1 MMDKIFVGALDE
13 KQKMSGIYFDD
24 SQFTGMPNTLRVP
37 FDHWTP
43 KGEYDQARKSYI
55 EGTLAKVNLSAWNED
70 AVKYALKAPDPAI
83 REIALGNIKLMN
95 LFVIVPDKKDFP
107 KEYDATKK
115 IVDAI
120 NGHFDQDPTKDLV
133 LSGCECHVVP
143 LSADYG
149 AFKGMQL
156 ALFNLASVEYS
167 FVKSLKG

>member
-13 KQKMSGIYFDD
+13 KQKMSGIFFDD
-24 SQFTGMPNTLRVP
+24 AQFTGMPDTLRVP

-55 EGTLAKVNLSAWNED
+55 DGTLAKVNLSGWNED
-70 AVKYALKAPDPAI
+70 AIKYALKAPDPAI
-83 REIALGNIKLMN
+83 REIALGNTKLMD
-95 LFVIVPDKKDFP
+95 LMVIVPDKTDHP
-107 KEYDATKK
+107 KEHDATKK

-120 NGHFDQDPTKDLV
+120 NSRFDQDPTKDLI

-149 AFKGMQL
+149 SFKGMQL
-156 ALFNLASVEYS
+156 ALFNLANVKYS